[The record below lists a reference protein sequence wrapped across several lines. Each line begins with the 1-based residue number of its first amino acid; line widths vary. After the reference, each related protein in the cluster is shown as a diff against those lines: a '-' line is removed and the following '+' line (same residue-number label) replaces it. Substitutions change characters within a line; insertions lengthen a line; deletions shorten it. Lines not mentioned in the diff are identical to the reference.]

1 MTWLISLLAAM
12 ASALLVW
19 VLAEASAHLATQG
32 KHQEGLRRLEQQLA
46 ALFLFVDVR
55 KLILLNLTL
64 MGLVTAGVWL
74 LARNPVLPALVP
86 VFFLLAPGWGYRFIR
101 VRRQKQFEQQLP
113 DAIQSLSGA
122 LKAGASLNA
131 GFMQLAQESSPPL
144 SQEVELII
152 REQRL
157 GVSLDSALS
166 NFGRRMPLPTVVL
179 LVSTIRIAAE
189 TGGELAEALSRTATT
204 MRSIAQAEGKI
215 AALTAQGKMQ
225 AWVVGLLPVLL
236 LYVLTRMEP
245 VAMAKLWS
253 TPLGWGVIAVIVF
266 LEFMGVWLIRRIV
279 AIDV

>member
-1 MTWLISLLAAM
+1 MIWLISLLAAM

-19 VLAEASAHLATQG
+19 VLAEASAHLAAQG
-32 KHQEGLRRLEQQLA
+32 KHQEGLKRLEQQLA

-55 KLILLNLTL
+55 KLVLLNLAL
-64 MGLVTAGVWL
+64 MGLVTVGVWL
-74 LARNPVLPALVP
+74 LARNPVLPVLVP
-86 VFFLLAPGWGYRFIR
+86 VLFLLAPGWGYRFIR

-166 NFGRRMPLPTVVL
+166 NLGRRMPLPTVVL

-225 AWVVGLLPVLL
+225 AWVVGLLPMLL
-236 LYVLTRMEP
+236 LYVLSRMEP
-245 VAMAKLWS
+245 VAMAKLW
-253 TPLGWGVIAVIVF
+253 TTTLGWGVIAVIVF